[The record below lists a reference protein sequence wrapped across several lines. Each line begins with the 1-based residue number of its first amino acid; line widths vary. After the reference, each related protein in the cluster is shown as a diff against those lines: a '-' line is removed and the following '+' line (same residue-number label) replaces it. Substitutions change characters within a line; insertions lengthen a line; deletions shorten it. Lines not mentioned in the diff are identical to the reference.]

1 MKRTIIAVISMVLI
15 LFAFSACRPTVV
27 GIPVDPTPG
36 TPVTPSD
43 PSIPENTIQVGGE
56 SYHNLDEAIAAAP
69 ENGTINIGKGRFI
82 IPSTLTLSKN
92 LTINGAGMNDT
103 IIEVYGD
110 YGFDV
115 DGNSSTI
122 SNLTIADA
130 SGTASRLLNVQASQI
145 LIDHVRLEGKYNSN
159 SSGATNSGILADSN
173 VTDITVKNSEFKG
186 IRMPLNIDLENAEN
200 PKVTISENV
209 FDTFLK
215 LAFTTDI
222 ESMNI
227 SSDNVFENYDEESEF
242 QIELFTTGDLTAD
255 KAIKVAKAT
264 GLVVKAELEE
274 KTYYYFGAEGFI
286 INNIDDLKSFAD
298 GKAGTKAKLAAPI
311 SITETV
317 NFTADNLE
325 LTGTDDFVVTV
336 NSSNG
341 DQLKGFEID
350 GSHITLNS
358 IVFQEEGTDRI
369 DFVVADGDDITVNG
383 CTFIGDLTKEDMDRV
398 IYGVSSY
405 GDKTQVLDSH
415 FKNLRVPFYFTE
427 HSATN
432 GVATGNFI
440 TGCYKV
446 DLETPAFV
454 EDVTGNTFTDG
465 LQNYDIG
472 ILKGGTAEIAMKL
485 AADNNGCC
493 IVKSS
498 DNVIYNKDGIVVS
511 DADELVKAFEA
522 SMTLD
527 ETINVTIIKSFAIDT
542 DLNIGQGNGLKVVS
556 ADGAEV
562 TINGMVN
569 LTNVTDV
576 EFDGVVFNVGSSVAR
591 AFIVNTSSDVE
602 FVNKCIFTKGGDKPN
617 GVAISVNGYAGNI
630 KVTDCVFTNFVTTI
644 YSDLNRG
651 EITGNTINGYG
662 GIYILSNNNIANNA
676 EAMNYPDLTVSGNVA
691 GYDIDLYDPES
702 TSDDRFDN
710 TLRFAVADA
719 TTALS
724 KAVMDYAADLKTE
737 NPGMNVAVIHEGTYP
752 NIPVLWA
759 NNTDYSSE
767 E

>member
-1 MKRTIIAVISMVLI
+1 
-15 LFAFSACRPTVV
+15 
-27 GIPVDPTPG
+27 
-36 TPVTPSD
+36 
-43 PSIPENTIQVGGE
+43 
-56 SYHNLDEAIAAAP
+56 
-69 ENGTINIGKGRFI
+69 
-82 IPSTLTLSKN
+82 
-92 LTINGAGMNDT
+92 
-103 IIEVYGD
+103 
-110 YGFDV
+110 
-115 DGNSSTI
+115 
-122 SNLTIADA
+122 
-130 SGTASRLLNVQASQI
+130 
-145 LIDHVRLEGKYNSN
+145 
-159 SSGATNSGILADSN
+159 
-173 VTDITVKNSEFKG
+173 
-186 IRMPLNIDLENAEN
+186 
-200 PKVTISENV
+200 
-209 FDTFLK
+209 
-215 LAFTTDI
+215 
-222 ESMNI
+222 MNI
-227 SSDNVFENYDEESEF
+227 ASNNKFVNPTNTEF

-264 GLVVKAELEE
+264 ELVVKAELEE
-274 KTYYYFGAEGFI
+274 RVYYYFDAEGFI
-286 INNIDDLKSFAD
+286 INDLGDLNSFAT
-298 GKAGTKAKLAAPI
+298 GKAGSVAKLAAPI

-317 NFTADNLE
+317 NFTVDNLE

-472 ILKGGTAEIAMKL
+472 ILEGGTAEIAMKL
-485 AADNNGCC
+485 AADNNGC

-591 AFIVNTSSDVE
+591 AFIVNTSSDVG

-617 GVAISVNGYAGNI
+617 GVAISVNGDAGNI
-630 KVTDCVFTNFVTTI
+630 KVTDCVFNNFVTTI

-651 EITGNTINGYG
+651 EITGNTINEYG
-662 GIYILSNNNIANNA
+662 GIYILANNNIANNA
-676 EAMNYPDLTVSGNVA
+676 EAMNYPDLKVSGNKA
-691 GYDIDLYDPES
+691 GYDISSYDH
-702 TSDDRFDN
+702 TATDTAWDN
-710 TLRFAVADA
+710 TLRFAVTDA
-719 TTALS
+719 KTALS
-724 KAVMDYAADLKTE
+724 DAVKKFASDLKTA
-737 NPGMNVAVIHEGTYP
+737 NPYMNVAVIYEGGYP

-759 NNTDYSSE
+759 NNEDYSQGE
-767 E
+767 

>member
-173 VTDITVKNSEFKG
+173 VTDIT

-227 SSDNVFENYDEESEF
+227 FSDNVFENYDEESEF

-274 KTYYYFGAEGFI
+274 RVYYYFDAKGFI
-286 INNIDDLKSFAD
+286 INDLGDLNSFAT
-298 GKAGTKAKLAAPI
+298 GKAGSVAKLAAPI

-317 NFTADNLE
+317 NFTVDNLE

-485 AADNNGCC
+485 AADNKSC

-498 DNVIYNKDGIVVS
+498 DKVIYNKDGIVVS

-542 DLNIGQGNGLKVVS
+542 ALISQGNGIKVVS

-591 AFIVNTSSDVE
+591 AFIVNTSSDVG
-602 FVNKCIFTKGGDKPN
+602 FVNKCIFTKDGNTPS
-617 GVAISVNGYAGNI
+617 GVAISVNGSAGNI
-630 KVTDCVFTNFVTTI
+630 KVTDCVFNNFVTTI

-662 GIYILSNNNIANNA
+662 GIYILANNNIANNA
-676 EAMNYPDLTVSGNVA
+676 EAMNYPDLKVSGNKA
-691 GYDIDLYDPES
+691 GYDISSYDH
-702 TSDDRFDN
+702 TATDTAWDN
-710 TLRFAVADA
+710 TLRFAVTDA
-719 TTALS
+719 KTALS
-724 KAVMDYAADLKTE
+724 DAVKKFASDLKTA
-737 NPGMNVAVIHEGTYP
+737 NPYMNVAVIYEGGYP

-759 NNTDYSSE
+759 NNEDYSQGE
-767 E
+767 

>member
-103 IIEVYGD
+103 IIEVYGG

-122 SNLTIADA
+122 SNLTIADTSDTVA
-130 SGTASRLLNVQASQI
+130 RLINVHSSQ
-145 LIDHVRLEGKYNSN
+145 LKIDSVKLEGKYV
-159 SSGATNSGILADSN
+159 SGSAGKSGIVADSD
-173 VTDITVKNSEFKG
+173 VTDITISNSVFKG
-186 IRMPLNIDLENAEN
+186 IRVPLNFDLEHAES
-200 PKVTISENV
+200 PKVSISGNT
-209 FDTFLK
+209 FDTFQK

-286 INNIDDLKSFAD
+286 INDIDDLKSFAD
-298 GKAGTKAKLAAPI
+298 GKAGTKAKLAKSVSIAE
-311 SITETV
+311 SIT
-317 NFTADNLE
+317 FSADNLSIKGTADSYITVSSNAGLVVSGNGVTFDSVVFNGE
-325 LTGTDDFVVTV
+325 ATTGLYFITIKGDNVTV
-336 NSSNG
+336 EKCLFSSNDTTG
-341 DQLKGFEID
+341 IGGIRTDGQNTNIIDNKFED
-350 GSHITLNS
+350 
-358 IVFQEEGTDRI
+358 VRI
-369 DFVVADGDDITVNG
+369 
-383 CTFIGDLTKEDMDRV
+383 
-398 IYGVSSY
+398 
-405 GDKTQVLDSH
+405 
-415 FKNLRVPFYFTE
+415 PFYFDE
-427 HSATN
+427 GGNGSAYT
-432 GVATGNFI
+432 GFATGNTVTDCLKI
-440 TGCYKV
+440 
-446 DLETPAFV
+446 DLETVALV
-454 EDVTGNTFTDG
+454 ESITGNTIT
-465 LQNYDIG
+465 NTPVN
-472 ILKGGTAEIAMKL
+472 ILEGGTAEIAMDL
-485 AADNNGCC
+485 AAANGCTVTVDD
-493 IVKSS
+493 IT
-498 DNVIYNKDGIVVS
+498 YNKDGIVVDS
-511 DADELVKAFEA
+511 VDELKKAFEA
-522 SMTLD
+522 STAIE
-527 ETINVTIIKSFAIDT
+527 ETINVTIAKSLTIDT
-542 DLNIGQGNGLKVVS
+542 ALDISQGNGIKVVA
-556 ADGAEV
+556 ADGAGV
-562 TINGMVN
+562 TVNGMIN
-569 LTNVTDV
+569 LTSVTGV
-576 EFDGVVFNVGSSVAR
+576 EFDGIAFKVGSSVTP
-591 AFIVNTSSDVE
+591 AFNVNTSSDIA
-602 FVNKCIFTKGGDKPN
+602 FTNNCIFTKDGNTPS
-617 GVAISVNGYAGNI
+617 GVAISVNGSAGNI
-630 KVTDCVFTNFVTTI
+630 KVTDCVFNNFVTSI
-644 YSDLNRG
+644 YSSLDKG

-662 GIYILSNNNIANNA
+662 GIYVLANISIANDA
-676 EAMNYPDLTVSGNVA
+676 GAMSYPDLRVSGNAA

-702 TSDDRFDN
+702 TGDGRFDN

>member
-103 IIEVYGD
+103 IIEVYGG

-122 SNLTIADA
+122 SNLTIADT
-130 SGTASRLLNVQASQI
+130 SDTVVRLINVHSSQ
-145 LIDHVRLEGKYNSN
+145 LKIDSVKLEGKYV
-159 SSGATNSGILADSN
+159 SGSAGKSGIVADSD
-173 VTDITVKNSEFKG
+173 VTDIIISNSVFKG
-186 IRMPLNIDLENAEN
+186 IRVPLNFDLEHAKS
-200 PKVTISENV
+200 PKVSISGNT
-209 FDTFLK
+209 FDTFQK
-215 LAFTTDI
+215 LAFTTSIDL
-222 ESMNI
+222 MNI
-227 SSDNVFENYDEESEF
+227 ASNNKFVNPTNTEF

-264 GLVVKAELEE
+264 ELVVKAELEE
-274 KTYYYFGAEGFI
+274 RVYYYFDAEGFI
-286 INNIDDLKSFAD
+286 INDLGDLNSFAT
-298 GKAGTKAKLAAPI
+298 GKAGSVAKLAAPI

-317 NFTADNLE
+317 NFTVDNLE

-472 ILKGGTAEIAMKL
+472 ILEGGTAEIAMKL
-485 AADNNGCC
+485 AADNNGC

-591 AFIVNTSSDVE
+591 AFIVNTSSDVG

-617 GVAISVNGYAGNI
+617 GVAISVNGDAGNI
-630 KVTDCVFTNFVTTI
+630 KVTDCVFNNFVTTI

-651 EITGNTINGYG
+651 EITGNTINEYG

-676 EAMNYPDLTVSGNVA
+676 EAMNYPDLKVSGNKA
-691 GYDIDLYDPES
+691 GYDISSYDH
-702 TSDDRFDN
+702 TATDTAWDN
-710 TLRFAVADA
+710 TLRFAVTDA
-719 TTALS
+719 KTALS
-724 KAVMDYAADLKTE
+724 DAVKKFASDLKTA
-737 NPGMNVAVIHEGTYP
+737 NPYMNVAVIYEGGYP

-759 NNTDYSSE
+759 NNEDYSQGE
-767 E
+767 